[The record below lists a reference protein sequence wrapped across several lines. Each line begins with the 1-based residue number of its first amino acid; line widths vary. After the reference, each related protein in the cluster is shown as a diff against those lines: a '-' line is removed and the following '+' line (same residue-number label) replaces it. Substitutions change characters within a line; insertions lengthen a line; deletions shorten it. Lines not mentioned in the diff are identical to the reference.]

1 MSDIT
6 ITSEKKTINE
16 IQNQNTLIINT
27 QHSEISNNLIV
38 NNNSNFNKLSIN
50 SNLTINGN
58 SNIKINNYDVNEN
71 NIIQN
76 VYNPFVPSGTILS
89 FATKKAPDGWLS
101 CDGSYILIADY
112 QNLYELIGNIWD
124 KSSDNDNTRFR
135 LPDLNIS
142 GCFIRGGNVDGIIN
156 EHTTKKPIN
165 DFDMSLNGTTN
176 IDGNHHHNV
185 FNTTNAL
192 GHPWSPFPDRIYTH
206 HNSTTR
212 HVNGIDAGG
221 SHHHTFQTTI
231 VNSSS
236 IENWDNE
243 TIPIHVK
250 LLYCIKY

>member
-6 ITSEKKTINE
+6 ITSEKKTINQ

-58 SNIKINNYDVNEN
+58 SNIKINNYDV
-71 NIIQN
+71 
-76 VYNPFVPSGTILS
+76 YNPFVPSGTILS

-101 CDGSYILIADY
+101 CDGSYILIANY

-165 DFDMSLNGTTN
+165 DFDMSLNGTTSSN
-176 IDGNHHHNV
+176 GNHNHGLYH
-185 FNTTNAL
+185 
-192 GHPWSPFPDRIYTH
+192 TH
-206 HNSTTR
+206 GGTGIERLYPSRYQDYSNSTT
-212 HVNGIDAGG
+212 HSLNGIDSNGNHQH
-221 SHHHTFQTTI
+221 SLPTTI
-231 VNSSS
+231 INSSS
-236 IENWDNE
+236 IGNWDNE